1 VNHTHDNEEHYK
13 YHGSRHR
20 WNIVP
25 EVVAPFIGLENSH
38 LEISFSGIKL
48 GGQLKY
54 GLSCWKSGAKEKES
68 FKFRDRSKEQ
78 ATGRNEGQ

>member
-1 VNHTHDNEEHYK
+1 VEYTHDNEERYK

-54 GLSCWKSGAKEKES
+54 GLSCWKSDARK
-68 FKFRDRSKEQ
+68 RNRSNFETEVKSKQ
-78 ATGRNEGQ
+78 LG